1 MFCLIQRKLRIRS
14 AALLLMAKLGPSFWR
29 QNRVDQVTVAPVAL
43 VLNLMHVHCA
53 HFKMSEYFVVPSRH
67 SINTRKLGSLIFL
80 DLPEESPRESE
91 KFRWSV
97 QKDYN
102 KIRKANR
109 NDRALH
115 WRTMATLCAT
125 IADRN
130 DDCKHWH
137 VHVTLKRNYNY
148 FIRQREVWNV
158 SF

>member
-1 MFCLIQRKLRIRS
+1 M
-14 AALLLMAKLGPSFWR
+14 
-29 QNRVDQVTVAPVAL
+29 DQVTVAPVAL
-43 VLNLMHVHCA
+43 VLNLMHVHCV

-67 SINTRKLGSLIFL
+67 SINSINTHKLGSLIFL

-115 WRTMATLCAT
+115 
-125 IADRN
+125 
-130 DDCKHWH
+130 
-137 VHVTLKRNYNY
+137 
-148 FIRQREVWNV
+148 
-158 SF
+158 